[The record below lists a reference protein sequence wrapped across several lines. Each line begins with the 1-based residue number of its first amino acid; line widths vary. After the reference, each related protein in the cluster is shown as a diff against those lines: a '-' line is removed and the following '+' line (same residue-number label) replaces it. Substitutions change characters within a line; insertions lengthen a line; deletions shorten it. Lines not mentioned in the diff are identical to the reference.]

1 MLCGRNTPLDIVL
14 ELHVPDELLFQRL
27 AGRGRAD
34 DTPEVIR
41 HRLDTYRRQTEP
53 LLDYYGSRK
62 LLNTIDGC
70 GSVDDVFGRAQ
81 AVLEPFA

>member
-1 MLCGRNTPLDIVL
+1 MLGRRKTPLDVVL
-14 ELHVPDELLFQRL
+14 ELHVPDETLFQRL

-41 HRLDTYRRQTEP
+41 HRLDAYRRQTEP
-53 LLDYYGSRK
+53 LLDYYRSRK

-70 GSVDDVFGRAQ
+70 GSVEDVFGRAQ